1 MFSGKVV
8 VAKPQPRGEHMDNQI
23 VAVYCLCDDL
33 LKALYHH
40 EDKQCQLSDAEIMT
54 IAITAMLYFRGNFET
69 ARHFLQEQGYLPTAL
84 SKSRFNRRL
93 HRIADLFLNLFGT
106 LGETWKALNVN
117 SIYVID
123 SFPIA
128 VCDNYRILR
137 SKRYRGEV
145 WRGRQASK
153 RRFFYGLKLHL
164 MVTEQGQPVEFFLTP
179 GSTSDTRAMKG
190 YLFDLPE
197 GAWITGDKAY
207 TDYTVEDIF
216 VEAQRCLSPLRKSN
230 SKRPVKPWIHYLQ
243 SSYRKVIETTG
254 SMIEKLLPKSIHAV
268 TARGFELKV
277 AIFVLACSI
286 NYLFR

>member
-1 MFSGKVV
+1 
-8 VAKPQPRGEHMDNQI
+8 MDTQI

-40 EDKQCQLSDAEIMT
+40 EDPQCQMSDAEVMT
-54 IAITAMLYFRGNFET
+54 AGIVAMLYFRGNFET
-69 ARHFLQEQGYLPTAL
+69 TRCFLQEQGYIPNAL

-93 HRIADLFLNLFGT
+93 HRIAELFLTLFSL
-106 LGETWKALNVN
+106 LGETWKSLNES

-128 VCDNYRILR
+128 VCDNYRICR
-137 SKRYRGEV
+137 SRIYKGEV

-153 RRFFYGLKLHL
+153 RRFFYGLKIHL
-164 MVTEQGQPVEFFLTP
+164 MVTKQGHPVEFFLTP
-179 GSTSDTRAMKG
+179 GSYSDTSAMKS
-190 YLFDLPE
+190 YKFDLPE
-197 GAWITGDKAY
+197 KAWVTGDKAY
-207 TDYTVEDIF
+207 TDYTLEDLF
-216 VEAQRCLSPLRKSN
+216 QEAQRCLLPLRKSN

-277 AIFVLACSI
+277 ALFVLACSI
-286 NYLFR
+286 TYLF